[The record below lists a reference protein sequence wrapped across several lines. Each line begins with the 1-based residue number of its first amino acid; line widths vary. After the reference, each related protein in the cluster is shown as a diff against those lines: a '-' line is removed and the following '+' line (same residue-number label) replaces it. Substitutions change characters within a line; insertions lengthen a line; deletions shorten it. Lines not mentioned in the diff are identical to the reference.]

1 MEKIKGTVEEIIFY
15 NEENGYSV
23 FDIDSSGVLITA
35 VGILPYLAE
44 GESVVLE
51 GDYINHPLYG
61 KQFSVS
67 SFVKTPPSSVDSI
80 YKYLASGLIKGIG
93 AATAKKIVDKFSEEA
108 LEVIENDPERLA
120 EIKGI
125 SLKKACEINNEYIK
139 QFGMRNLAIFLQ
151 DNNISP
157 NFAGKIFK
165 KYGSTAVDKIR
176 ANPYILAR
184 DIHGI
189 GFKTADSLALKLG
202 TKHDDIDRIKAAIL
216 YALNETSMS
225 SGHTYCPSEILIN
238 KTTAILSVDRALVT
252 NALTSL
258 IFEKS
263 VVCEKKEDADCI
275 YSIPLHLAE
284 VNAAYRLKKLNEI
297 PPSAITKELC
307 EIVDKVENH
316 SGIVLEEKQKKAVL
330 SALTS
335 PVLVITGGPGT
346 GKTTVINTII
356 QAMELVGRNV
366 VLTAPTGRAAKRM
379 SEVTGRDAKTLHRLL
394 ETGFSGDDENQTFLR
409 NDTNPIEA
417 QVIIVDEV
425 SMVDILLFNALLR
438 AIAPGTTLILVGDS
452 DQLPSVGPGNVLRD
466 IIESGGV
473 VVERLTEI
481 FRQEEQSMIVIN
493 AHRINK
499 GLMPNLNV
507 KGKDFFFMPR
517 ESPEEIINTITE
529 LCMTRLPKTYGFNPF
544 SDIQVLTP
552 MRKSAVGVNALNAAL
567 QQKLNPSGK
576 FKTEKAFGET
586 VYRINDK
593 VMQIKNNYDIE
604 WTQSDSIKG
613 TGLFNGD
620 MGIIK
625 DIDLEYESIT
635 VAFDDNKIAEY
646 DFSSVSEL
654 EMCYA
659 TTIHKSQGSEF
670 PVVILPLYKATPS
683 LMYRNLLYTAVTRAK
698 KLVILVGH
706 KEILEQM
713 IRNTNEIKR
722 FSGFKERIEYR

>member
-216 YALNETSMS
+216 YALNETSIS

-238 KTTAILSVDRALVT
+238 KTTAMLSVDRALVT

-316 SGIVLEEKQKKAVL
+316 SGIVLEEKQCDVCQKIYEFRLYYTLKYA
-330 SALTS
+330 
-335 PVLVITGGPGT
+335 
-346 GKTTVINTII
+346 
-356 QAMELVGRNV
+356 E
-366 VLTAPTGRAAKRM
+366 AA
-379 SEVTGRDAKTLHRLL
+379 
-394 ETGFSGDDENQTFLR
+394 
-409 NDTNPIEA
+409 
-417 QVIIVDEV
+417 
-425 SMVDILLFNALLR
+425 
-438 AIAPGTTLILVGDS
+438 
-452 DQLPSVGPGNVLRD
+452 
-466 IIESGGV
+466 
-473 VVERLTEI
+473 
-481 FRQEEQSMIVIN
+481 
-493 AHRINK
+493 
-499 GLMPNLNV
+499 NL
-507 KGKDFFFMPR
+507 
-517 ESPEEIINTITE
+517 
-529 LCMTRLPKTYGFNPF
+529 
-544 SDIQVLTP
+544 
-552 MRKSAVGVNALNAAL
+552 
-567 QQKLNPSGK
+567 
-576 FKTEKAFGET
+576 
-586 VYRINDK
+586 
-593 VMQIKNNYDIE
+593 
-604 WTQSDSIKG
+604 
-613 TGLFNGD
+613 
-620 MGIIK
+620 
-625 DIDLEYESIT
+625 
-635 VAFDDNKIAEY
+635 
-646 DFSSVSEL
+646 
-654 EMCYA
+654 
-659 TTIHKSQGSEF
+659 
-670 PVVILPLYKATPS
+670 
-683 LMYRNLLYTAVTRAK
+683 
-698 KLVILVGH
+698 
-706 KEILEQM
+706 
-713 IRNTNEIKR
+713 
-722 FSGFKERIEYR
+722 